1 MLGYKRAGGGAEGK
15 LGFKYSTGQMKN
27 KHAPYKTVKEK
38 RLSSGDE
45 RQSGGR
51 EIHSLPHSCLICK
64 VLRNQFFFIQEDEKI
79 LLKPKGSAI
88 IFGQLEQ

>member
-1 MLGYKRAGGGAEGK
+1 
-15 LGFKYSTGQMKN
+15 MKN
-27 KHAPYKTVKEK
+27 KHGPYKTVNEK

-45 RQSGGR
+45 RQRERGR

-64 VLRNQFFFIQEDEKI
+64 VLRNHFFLQEDEKI

-88 IFGQLEQ
+88 IFGQLER